1 MIKMIENKDYIT
13 HAGIV
18 SKISS
23 DNIEI
28 SLEGNFHCEACNA
41 KTACGVS
48 ESTAKIVEI
57 DKDERSFEINES
69 VNVIMQKSLGLK
81 AVFWGYIFPFIL
93 LFSVL
98 MIASTFLEEWVAG
111 LLSLF
116 ILLPYYLL
124 LYFNKKL
131 LKKAFTIS
139 VYKNN

>member
-1 MIKMIENKDYIT
+1 MTESKNYIE
-13 HAGIV
+13 HAGTV
-18 SKISS
+18 SKISKG
-23 DNIEI
+23 NVEI

-41 KTACGVS
+41 KSACGVS

-57 DKDERSFEINES
+57 DNDERTFEMHET
-69 VNVIMQKSLGLK
+69 VRVIMQKSMGLK

-93 LFSVL
+93 MFTVL
-98 MIASTFLEEWVAG
+98 MIATSFLEEWVAG

-116 ILLPYYLL
+116 VLLPYYLL
-124 LYFNKKL
+124 LYLNKKL

>member
-1 MIKMIENKDYIT
+1 MAENKEYIE
-13 HAGIV
+13 HAGFV
-18 SKISS
+18 SKIS
-23 DNIEI
+23 NGNVEI

-41 KTACGVS
+41 KAACGVS

-57 DKDERSFEINES
+57 DKDERSFELNES

-93 LFSVL
+93 MFSVL
-98 MIASTFLEEWVAG
+98 MIGTAFLEEWVAG

-124 LYFNKKL
+124 LYLNKKL